1 MKKKANDTLWKVTVG
16 QNYWNVM
23 VFVFSTAEDAS
34 VFCENAA
41 LNYSKEL
48 SDSNSASIPVKMEA
62 ISTAEYSDIVA
73 EYERK
78 NAPQENAE
86 A

>member
-1 MKKKANDTLWKVTVG
+1 MKKKVNDTLWKVTIG
-16 QNYWNVM
+16 TNYWNAM
-23 VFVFSTAEDAS
+23 VFVFQTAEDAS

-48 SDSNSASIPVKMEA
+48 SDSNSSSIPVKMEA
-62 ISTAEYSDIVA
+62 ISTAEYAGIVA

-78 NAPQENAE
+78 NAPQENVE
-86 A
+86 V

>member
-1 MKKKANDTLWKVTVG
+1 MKKKANETLWKVTVG
-16 QNYWNVM
+16 QNYWNAM
-23 VFVFSTAEDAS
+23 VFVFQTAEDAS

-48 SDSNSASIPVKMEA
+48 SDSNSAFIPVKMEA
-62 ISTAEYSDIVA
+62 ISTAEYNDIIA

-78 NAPQENAE
+78 NAPQENVE

>member
-1 MKKKANDTLWKVTVG
+1 MKKKANDTLWKVTIG
-16 QNYWNVM
+16 FNYWNAM
-23 VFVFSTAEDAS
+23 VFVFQTAEEAS

-48 SDSNSASIPVKMEA
+48 SDNNNGAIPVKMEA
-62 ISTAEYSDIVA
+62 ITTGEYNDVIA

-78 NAPQENAE
+78 NAPQENVE